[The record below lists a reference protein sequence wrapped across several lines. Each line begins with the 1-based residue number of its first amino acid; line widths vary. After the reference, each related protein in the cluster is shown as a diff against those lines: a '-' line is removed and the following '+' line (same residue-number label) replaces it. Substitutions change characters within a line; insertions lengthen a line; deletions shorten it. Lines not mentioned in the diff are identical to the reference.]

1 MQKKLRKPQKS
12 QAFIDTEIKCM
23 SFAPVN
29 RNGWWIK
36 YSTSRDGHVL
46 LLFTS
51 AFTGQTIIRFF
62 DGEDEAVK
70 FVNFITECDPSQEL
84 IFE

>member
-12 QAFIDTEIKCM
+12 QAFIDVESSSTSYM
-23 SFAPVN
+23 PVN

-36 YSTSRDGHVL
+36 YSSLKSETIL

-51 AFTGQTIIRFF
+51 MFTGQTIIRYFSN
-62 DGEDEAVK
+62 EDDAIK
-70 FVNFITECDPSQEL
+70 FLNFIIHCDPTEEL
-84 IFE
+84 MFQ